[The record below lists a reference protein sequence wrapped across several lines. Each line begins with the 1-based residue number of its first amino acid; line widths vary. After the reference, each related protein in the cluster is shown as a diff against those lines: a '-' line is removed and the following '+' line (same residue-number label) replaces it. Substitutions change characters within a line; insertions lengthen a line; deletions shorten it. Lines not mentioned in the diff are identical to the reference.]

1 MTQAKSYALSCAFM
15 AEGSRG
21 ETTYAGKD
29 PIMEKESLIEEVTQA
44 LSKVMHPAIDR
55 SLIDL
60 GMIKDITFLGKT
72 ASLTLL
78 TPFPGIPILSLLK
91 ENLTA
96 SLRPLGI
103 DLEIDLRQ
111 MNQEEVQNFLAME
124 KEAWKGL

>member
-1 MTQAKSYALSCAFM
+1 MAK
-15 AEGSRG
+15 GSRG

-60 GMIKDITFLGKT
+60 GMIKDITLLGKT

-91 ENLTA
+91 ENLTE
-96 SLRPLGI
+96 SLRPMGI